1 MVRRTNAALLA
12 LAAAAFL
19 TGWLAFAYATAT
31 GRWALVAHA
40 VAGCALVL
48 LIPAKYAISRPGV
61 VRRRRGWWL
70 SMLLAALVLVSL
82 AGGFAHSLGAPWL
95 PSGLTALDFHV
106 GAALVLVPFFIWHI
120 AARPIRLRPADLQR
134 RQLLKG
140 VGLLFGAATLY
151 GVSETADRLLDWPG
165 ARRRFT
171 GSYQVGSGD
180 PRGLPP
186 TQWLL
191 DQVPDVSTERW
202 ALSAGAQRVPY
213 GQLAAY
219 RDRLR
224 ATLDCTG
231 GFYSEH
237 EWEGCLVARLL
248 PAGAGATIRVRS
260 VTGYERLFPAQ
271 EAHRLLLATRI
282 DGEPLSAGNGFPV
295 RLVAPDRRGFWW
307 VKWIESV
314 DLDGRPYWLQLPFP
328 LH

>member
-1 MVRRTNAALLA
+1 VARRTNAVLLV

-19 TGWLAFAYATAT
+19 TGWLAFAFATSP

-48 LIPAKYAISRPGV
+48 LIPAKSALSRAGV

-70 SMLLAALVLVSL
+70 SVLLAALVVVSL

-95 PSGLTALDFHV
+95 PAGLTALEFHV
-106 GAALVLVPFFIWHI
+106 GAALALVPLFLWHVV
-120 AARPIRLRPADLQR
+120 ARPIRVRPADLQR

-140 VGLLFGAATLY
+140 GVLLVGAATLY
-151 GVSETADRLLDWPG
+151 GLTEATGRVLGWPG
-165 ARRRFT
+165 ARRRFS
-171 GSYQVGSGD
+171 GSYQVGSDD
-180 PRGLPP
+180 PGGLPP

-191 DQVPDVSTERW
+191 DQVPDVSTEEW
-202 ALSAGAQRVPY
+202 ALSAGAHRVPY
-213 GQLAAY
+213 AQLDAY
-219 RDRLR
+219 GDRVR

-237 EWEGCLVARLL
+237 EWHGCLVARLL
-248 PAGAGATIRVRS
+248 PVQAGASIRVRS
-260 VTGYERLFPAQ
+260 VTGYERLFPLQ

-307 VKWIESV
+307 VKWIEAV
-314 DLDGRPYWLQLPFP
+314 DVDGRPYWLQSPFP